1 MAAES
6 VVIIKHRVSRD
17 FTTLPNDLIRD
28 YRLSWKALGL
38 LVFVLSLPED
48 FRLRLSH
55 LARQKKTGR
64 DATRAGLKELE
75 LAGYLT
81 IRRERGERGKFSRV
95 VWEIMMSPSAAKID
109 PDPPRSGNPNT
120 VNPDTGKP
128 DTGKPTSEKPTLT
141 STGSKQELNTKRTT
155 TTKTRA
161 PAEDS
166 AIGVVVIPDDF
177 KWPTILGGT
186 AHASAVQILQDCPL
200 ADRQQV
206 LHEIAGLADRGAVR
220 HPIGLL
226 RELVV
231 RAKLGQF
238 VPAAALE
245 YQRKL
250 ESQAKA
256 AQARLTEEQHRQQ
269 HSTPQAREAGRA
281 QLAVLHQKFK
291 GQAPHTKAKELS

>member
-1 MAAES
+1 MAKES
-6 VVIIKHRVSRD
+6 SVIIKRRVSRD

-28 YRLSWKALGL
+28 DRLSWKALGL
-38 LVFVLSLPED
+38 LVYVLSRPD
-48 FRLRLSH
+48 NFRLRLSH
-55 LARQKKTGR
+55 LAKQKKTGG

-81 IRRERGERGKFSRV
+81 IRRERDELGKFFQV
-95 VWEIMMSPSAAKID
+95 TWEVTDLPNATSTD
-109 PDPPRSGNPNT
+109 PEPPRSGNT
-120 VNPDTGKP
+120 DTGNT
-128 DTGKPTSEKPTLT
+128 DTGKPTSQKPTLT

>member
-1 MAAES
+1 M
-6 VVIIKHRVSRD
+6 
-17 FTTLPNDLIRD
+17 
-28 YRLSWKALGL
+28 GL

-95 VWEIMMSPSAAKID
+95 VWEVMMSPSAAKID

-120 VNPDTGKP
+120 GKP
-128 DTGKPTSEKPTLT
+128 DTGKPASEKPTLT

-155 TTKTRA
+155 TTKTTA
-161 PAEDS
+161 PAEGS
-166 AIGVVVIPDDF
+166 AIGVVVSLEDF
-177 KWPTILGGT
+177 KWPCSLGG
-186 AHASAVQILQDCPL
+186 AFRASAISIIQECPPEQ
-200 ADRQQV
+200 RQAV
-206 LHEIAGLADRGAVR
+206 LDEIAGLSDRGTVR

-226 RELVV
+226 RKLVD
-231 RAKLGQF
+231 RAKHGQF

-250 ESQAKA
+250 ESQAKV
-256 AQARLTEEQHRQQ
+256 AQSRLAEEQHRQQ
-269 HSTPQAREAGRA
+269 QSTPQAREKAMACVAALR
-281 QLAVLHQKFK
+281 QQFSN
-291 GQAPHTKAKELS
+291 QTAPTKAKELT

>member
-17 FTTLPNDLIRD
+17 FTILPNDLIRD
-28 YRLSWKALGL
+28 DRLSWKALGL

-95 VWEIMMSPSAAKID
+95 VWEIMMSPSATKID

-120 VNPDTGKP
+120 VNP

-155 TTKTRA
+155 TTKATA

-166 AIGVVVIPDDF
+166 AIGVVVISNDF

-206 LHEIAGLADRGAVR
+206 LHEIAGLSDRGAVR

-250 ESQAKA
+250 ESQAKV
-256 AQARLTEEQHRQQ
+256 AQSRLAEEQHRQLQ
-269 HSTPQAREAGRA
+269 SMPQAREKAMACVTALRQQFGN
-281 QLAVLHQKFK
+281 QT
-291 GQAPHTKAKELS
+291 APTKAKELS